1 MRGIILAGGSG
12 TRLYPLTQIVSKQL
26 VPIYDKPLIYYPLS
40 VLMLAGIRE
49 ILLISAPRDQL
60 MFKGLLADGQQWGI
74 ELSYAVQPSPDG
86 LAQAFVI
93 GREFVQGGPSALILG
108 DNIFFGH
115 GLAELVSRAASNP
128 SGAMGYR
135 KAIQAPMHRHD
146 RPDICRR
153 FKARPTD
160 EPLGFL
166 TFQPCAEAHDLWPT
180 YQVKGMLE
188 DGRVIDLSCCLKAS
202 RRALSEPENLLRRL
216 PTDKL
221 DGPLLRD
228 LAPTIGYL
236 QARNEQLALYR
247 QFWIYERATEEDV
260 RGASL
265 SRPKV
270 DGSAATERPRAV
282 AGGAV
287 GRAPAPADRQA
298 NTTSGQR
305 PAVIKRACRGQ

>member
-1 MRGIILAGGSG
+1 
-12 TRLYPLTQIVSKQL
+12 
-26 VPIYDKPLIYYPLS
+26 
-40 VLMLAGIRE
+40 
-49 ILLISAPRDQL
+49 
-60 MFKGLLADGQQWGI
+60 
-74 ELSYAVQPSPDG
+74 
-86 LAQAFVI
+86 
-93 GREFVQGGPSALILG
+93 
-108 DNIFFGH
+108 
-115 GLAELVSRAASNP
+115 
-128 SGAMGYR
+128 
-135 KAIQAPMHRHD
+135 MHRYD

-160 EPLGFL
+160 EPLGFV
-166 TFQPCAEAHDLWPT
+166 TFQPCAAAHDLWPT

-216 PTDKL
+216 PADKL

-228 LAPTIGYL
+228 LAPVIGYL

-247 QFWIYERATEEDV
+247 QFWTYERAAEEDV

-270 DGSAATERPRAV
+270 DGPVPTARPGAV

-287 GRAPAPADRQA
+287 GRAALTDAAGRQA
-298 NTTSGQR
+298 NTTSAQR
-305 PAVIKRACRGQ
+305 PPVMKRPAEGNEFRSMVPSSRRAAPARV